1 MLTGVNKGGGV
12 ANIITAKDL
21 DERLTVTVEQVGL
34 LLGLSRGSAFAAV
47 RRGDIFAVRIGSRWI
62 VPVDRLKEKLNPTQE
77 SVGVGSGGR

>member
-1 MLTGVNKGGGV
+1 MLNT
-12 ANIITAKDL
+12 ITAKDL
-21 DERLTVTVEQVGL
+21 DERLTVTVEEAGL